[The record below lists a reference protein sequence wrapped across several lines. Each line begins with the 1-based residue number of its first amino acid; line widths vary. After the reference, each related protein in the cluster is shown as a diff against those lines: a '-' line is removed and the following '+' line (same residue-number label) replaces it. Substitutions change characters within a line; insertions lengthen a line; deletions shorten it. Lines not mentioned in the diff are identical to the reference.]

1 MSMIHSRTCEIIVPR
16 SPYFFRLAVPALGRP
31 HADPMRGRG
40 DSLSLS
46 IQAFH
51 DLLMVVI
58 CKARDSRIDDL
69 GHTSANSLSGI
80 CR

>member
-1 MSMIHSRTCEIIVPR
+1 MKLLSHGLPIFFGWQCQPLGGPR
-16 SPYFFRLAVPALGRP
+16 DV
-31 HADPMRGRG
+31 DPMRGRG

-58 CKARDSRIDDL
+58 CRARDSRIDDL